1 MGKGKRFLVWLLSLA
16 MVVTSVNLGTA
27 ASVKAEESG
36 TITINGTLEGTG
48 IQADG
53 TNKGTTLVGGSG
65 SENDKGGET
74 YAYCAL
80 WDTVRQYD
88 ALETP
93 SVGCLRFDLPENL
106 NADNIASAS
115 ITLNVKAATSTDSQG
130 NNAYK
135 CYTKIALYQTENPLN
150 AVPDD
155 PKTYLAVNNDYS
167 KEKAVWGSQFF
178 TGYSNPR
185 VLTDNQNKLPVK
197 SGEDTFSVTEYIK
210 SAYENSKG
218 TLVLRA
224 LTPKAGVYIYNQ
236 NSEYKPT
243 LTIKTNTA
251 ASGNITVKFVCGE
264 KELKAS
270 KTNYYAKVG
279 TSFTYVPTQD
289 EAVLI
294 AEDGKKYVRDTGND
308 TLTISS
314 IGEGEN
320 IITVAYKEAAIDHAK
335 EELIIDTRVGVAPV
349 LPAKVVAVYNDGV
362 TEVEEDVE
370 WDKID
375 ADQYAQKDLKG
386 FTVEG
391 TFKKNPSVKVTAKV
405 IVKDM
410 EDYLLAKYTFDED
423 SLTDST
429 GHKANAKKVNT
440 VTTID
445 GISGKAVQIPGKAQN
460 AGSIELPEDLLIAD
474 GKVQDDF
481 TVSMFLRPEEN
492 TKGKNAFAML
502 LHADVTYESWST
514 GKRKN
519 HIALFNMIDGQDKG
533 LWVEYNNKNATD
545 RKVSAVGATP
555 LNEWCH
561 VAIVTKGS
569 TNEAWLYI
577 NGEQA
582 GYSDTVDVHASD
594 LAGRLNYLGKTSW
607 ADVDFAGAYDEF
619 SVYNTTLTAKDIK
632 EIADDGF
639 RPVTDAALN
648 QITIGYA
655 EGEDKDSVTKALTLP
670 STVESLKGSV
680 ITWESGNTDIIK
692 NDGTVIQ
699 PSRTTGDTRV
709 TLTATVNYGSYSTNK
724 EFDVT
729 VKASKEVVFSGLKLA
744 IAEAQPKYNDAE
756 ANPNI
761 YVAATVAALKEKLDA
776 AKAQAEK
783 ENTEIPDGEM
793 DQVQA
798 DVDAAKLALETALK
812 ALKLKDI
819 KDIELAAWYPLTEN
833 ADDASGNNKNGENHG
848 VSFDRDN
855 GAAFN
860 GGKAFST
867 YIDLPTDL
875 FENKN
880 KITLSFWAKDA
891 RGSKSNVFGVGDSK
905 SVSESAG
912 GHFTI
917 NTSDPAGYFRAVTGT
932 TGWSNVS
939 GLMGS
944 KSELAFAANTW
955 AHLTIVIDGNKITAY
970 KNGEFAGTETL
981 NTALTGLG
989 ELQFAV
995 IGSCIYG
1002 YNGDADYKGNVKDF
1016 RIYHESLA
1024 GEQAKAIYNEMD
1036 EIQLGYAAD
1045 DLIKKMGAK
1054 VEGNTVNLD
1063 VNKTQIELPETAS
1076 SVYTDATVTWITT
1089 ENGRIGADGK
1099 VNLPP
1104 VDQDVQ
1110 EQLKATISYKGKTKE
1125 ITFNCKIFKI
1135 KRKVVFDPDNGTGSK
1150 EIIVGD
1156 GDVITEDQIPQD
1168 PVKTSN
1174 EGGWRFLGWHIYQG
1188 ENVHPNAFDFNTKI
1202 QEDYHLIAVYQ
1213 KTFTVTFQTGTDADW
1228 TETVDE
1234 GTQVKEPAEPTRHGY
1249 EFTGWKR
1256 KIDLEEHPEAD
1267 IFDFRRYITR
1277 DVTLIAQWELIEYTV
1292 TFRADGKEFTQVK
1305 TDMPNKNHEVS
1316 PLDPAGPYPKK
1327 GYTFKGWFS
1336 AATPEEPFHFAGEKN
1351 PDKVHG
1357 DLTLKAKWE
1366 QKGITS
1372 GVTTKTVTFN
1382 NGTTTETVTVVQN
1395 DNVAA
1400 PYEDPTAD
1408 GKIFMGWQKDG
1419 QDFDFTTD
1427 ITEDITL
1434 TAKWADSCTVNF
1446 YLDAP
1451 SGEQPE
1457 EPWKTMTVAAGDCAK
1472 LEKKPTRQGYRFV
1485 GWYKKDDA
1493 GQTIVD
1499 LADASITGNTDFI
1512 AKWEELT
1519 LTITYKATYSDDSSY
1534 EQTVTINYGTKAENP
1549 SVMPTRK
1556 GYTQDGWQTLNG
1568 TKFDMDREIY
1578 RDYTLIAY
1586 WTMDTYTVTFKD
1598 GDKTVATEQ
1607 TSAEADTPFKVSA
1620 PAVAPKEGYIFEGWK
1635 TADGKVFDA
1644 EKDEVLSDMTLTADW
1659 KKIVYTVTFK
1669 DGDETFAT
1677 AEADIDSGFKVTAPD
1692 NTPTKDGYTFAGWCY
1707 EGTDTLF
1714 NFDEVIITADTT
1726 LTASWT
1732 SEQPGTEYT
1741 VTFKTDKDAPDVYD
1755 TKTVESGGKV
1765 TAPAEPTKEGFT
1777 FECWTTEDGKAFDFE
1792 NTTITADITL
1802 IAKWEKNVA
1811 PGEDCTVRFMAD
1823 ENASEAFAEKIVKSG
1838 EKVTAPE
1845 TNPTKEGYTFVCWT
1859 KDGSTEFDFDTVI
1872 SSNLTL
1878 IAKWTPKQPESPEL
1892 IAAKSELKAAVA
1904 EAKAKLTN
1912 KNDYP
1917 ADRWAALEKAIADA
1931 ETAIESGD
1939 AKAVADAKAA
1949 LEKAVNNFK
1958 TNAEIQEEAAKAA
1971 AKADLT
1977 SFINTKKPTGSAADY
1992 TAESWAAYQKAL
2004 SDAQAVLTN
2013 ANATSAQITAA
2024 KAALEKAIAGL
2035 VKAAPVVKK
2044 VSKITFASKS
2054 YQIAAGKKLD
2064 LSKEI
2069 TLSPKDATNK
2079 KVTYSI
2085 DKKSKTKK
2093 YAAISSK
2100 GVLTTKKAGIGKTVT
2115 VTVKSAD
2122 GGASKTVKVK
2132 IMKTAVKKISF
2143 SKKQISIKAGK
2154 SKKLTVKVT
2163 PKGKTVNTKVTWKS
2177 SNTKYA
2183 TVKNGK
2189 VTAKKA
2195 GKGKT
2200 VKITATATDGSKKKA
2215 TIKVKITK

>member
-1 MGKGKRFLVWLLSLA
+1 MGKGKRFLAWLMTAA
-16 MVVTSVNLGTA
+16 MVVTSANLGTVA
-27 ASVKAEESG
+27 NVKAEEVKSEKYYKEISG
-36 TITINGTLEGTG
+36 KFYSYHVGNSKIEKNGTDDGQVTITGDVSNTGSKTHAPFITNETATGSADPTMGNRVGCIVFSMPEMSVTSDNLKTAQLSFKVTG
-48 IQADG
+48 ISNGNNNWFKVALYETENNEISGNDWTESSFAAKNNDYG
-53 TNKGTTLVGGSG
+53 STAAIWSNEKISG
-65 SENDKGGET
+65 SASGAVHKDGYVTFDIDKPFLS
-74 YAYCAL
+74 AL
-80 WDTVRQYD
+80 N
-88 ALETP
+88 
-93 SVGCLRFDLPENL
+93 S
-106 NADNIASAS
+106 NADN
-115 ITLNVKAATSTDSQG
+115 
-130 NNAYK
+130 
-135 CYTKIALYQTENPLN
+135 
-150 AVPDD
+150 
-155 PKTYLAVNNDYS
+155 
-167 KEKAVWGSQFF
+167 
-178 TGYSNPR
+178 
-185 VLTDNQNKLPVK
+185 
-197 SGEDTFSVTEYIK
+197 
-210 SAYENSKG
+210 
-218 TLVLRA
+218 LVLRVQV
-224 LTPKAGVYIYNQ
+224 PKAGLTFDSMKLTIDATTPAQVTVKYVNES
-236 NSEYKPT
+236 NSE
-243 LTIKTNTA
+243 L
-251 ASGNITVKFVCGE
+251 
-264 KELKAS
+264 KES
-270 KTNYYAKVG
+270 KTIDAHIGSKY
-279 TSFTYVPTQD
+279 TYEPTAD
-289 EAVLI
+289 EAVLRT
-294 AEDGKKYVRDTGND
+294 EDGKIYVRDTEKSS
-308 TLTISS
+308 LTINEIS
-314 IGEGEN
+314 ETDN
-320 IITVAYKEAAIDHAK
+320 TVTVAYKEVTIANAEAVSTV
-335 EELIIDTRVGVAPV
+335 ETRVGVAPV
-349 LPAKVVAVYNDGV
+349 LPEKVTAVYSDNA
-362 TEVEEDVE
+362 TKAEEEVEWNEIAPE
-370 WDKID
+370 
-375 ADQYAQKDLKG
+375 QYASRNLNG

-391 TFKKNPSVKVTAKV
+391 SFKKNPDVKATAKV
-405 IVKDM
+405 IVKDV
-410 EDYLLAKYTFDED
+410 EDYLLANYTFDND
-423 SLTDST
+423 SLADST
-429 GHKANAKKVNT
+429 NNKEAA
-440 VTTID
+440 TTKGNISFVD
-445 GISGKAVQIPGKAQN
+445 GLKGKAISLPGGNNNSANVTLPNNLLQVGEGESAVAQDN
-460 AGSIELPEDLLIAD
+460 
-474 GKVQDDF
+474 F
-481 TVSMFLRPEEN
+481 TVSMFLKPGNNGN
-492 TKGKNAFAML
+492 TYTMSL
-502 LHADVTYESWST
+502 LTEGT
-514 GKRKN
+514 GNDSRY
-519 HIALFNMIDGQDKG
+519 ICLFNRQGGNGKLFQAELKHSNG
-533 LWVEYNNKNATD
+533 TANTGSY
-545 RKVSAVGATP
+545 AVDNVG
-555 LNEWCH
+555 EWEH
-561 VAIVTKGS
+561 VAIVVNGTEKKMSLYRNGILINT
-569 TNEAWLYI
+569 TNLPAIPSQFKQQQNWL
-577 NGEQA
+577 
-582 GYSDTVDVHASD
+582 
-594 LAGRLNYLGKTSW
+594 GRSPWTGDKDW
-607 ADVDFAGAYDEF
+607 IGAYDEF
-619 SVYNTTLTAKDIK
+619 SVYNTTLTVKDIK

-639 RPVTDAALN
+639 KPVTDAALN

-655 EGEDKDSVTKALTLP
+655 EGENETSVTKTLTLP

-699 PSRTTGDTRV
+699 PSRTTGDTSV
-709 TLTATVNYGSYSTNK
+709 TLTATVNYGSYSTNR

-848 VSFDRDN
+848 VTFDRDN

-905 SVSESAG
+905 SVSGSAG

-917 NTSDPAGYFRAVTGT
+917 NTSDPAGYFRAVIGT

-1016 RIYHESLA
+1016 RIYNESLA

-1063 VNKTQIELPETAS
+1063 VNKTQIELPEIAS
-1076 SVYTDATVTWITT
+1076 SVYTDAEVTWTT
-1089 ENGRIGADGK
+1089 AGNGHIGADGK

-1104 VDQDVQ
+1104 VDQEAQ

-1135 KRKVVFDPDNGTGSK
+1135 KRTVVFEPDNGTDPI

-1156 GDVITEDQIPQD
+1156 GDVIAKNQIPED
-1168 PVKTSN
+1168 PVKTSE

-1188 ENVHPNAFDFNTKI
+1188 ENVHPDAFDFTTKV
-1202 QEDYHLIAVYQ
+1202 QSDYHLIAVYQ
-1213 KTFTVTFQTGTDADW
+1213 KTFTVTFQTGTNEVKDW
-1228 TETVDE
+1228 TETIDE
-1234 GTQVKEPAEPTRHGY
+1234 GTQVKEPAEPTKHGY

-1256 KIDLEEHPEAD
+1256 KIDLEDHPEAD
-1267 IFDFRRYITR
+1267 IFDFRRNITR

-1336 AATPEEPFHFAGEKN
+1336 AATSDEPFHFAGEDN
-1351 PDKVHG
+1351 PDKVHD
-1357 DLTLKAKWE
+1357 DLTLTAKWE
-1366 QKGITS
+1366 QNQIDTGA
-1372 GVTTKTVTFN
+1372 TTNTVTFN
-1382 NGTTTETVTVVQN
+1382 NGIATETVTVVQN
-1395 DNVAA
+1395 NNVAA

-1419 QDFDFTTD
+1419 QDFDFKTE
-1427 ITEDITL
+1427 IVEDITL

-1446 YLDAP
+1446 YLDVP
-1451 SGEQPE
+1451 SGEQSE
-1457 EPWKTMTVAAGDCAK
+1457 ELWKTMTVAAGDCAK

-1493 GQTIVD
+1493 DKTIVD
-1499 LADASITGNTDFI
+1499 LADTSITGNTDFI

-1549 SVMPTRK
+1549 PVMPTRK

-1607 TSAEADTPFKVSA
+1607 TSADADTPFKVSA
-1620 PAVAPKEGYIFEGWK
+1620 PADPQKEGYIFEGWK

-1677 AEADIDSGFKVTAPD
+1677 AETDIDRGFKVTAPD
-1692 NTPTKDGYTFAGWCY
+1692 NTPTKAGYTFAGWCY
-1707 EGTDTLF
+1707 EDTDVLF

-1878 IAKWTPKQPESPEL
+1878 IAKWIPRQPESPEL

-1958 TNAEIQEEAAKAA
+1958 TNAEIQEEA

>member
-1 MGKGKRFLVWLLSLA
+1 MGKGKRFLAWLLSLA

-27 ASVKAEESG
+27 ASVKAEEVKSEKYYQNIKGTIGNTGGQANNTKHAMVAMAGNVSSSG
-36 TITINGTLEGTG
+36 TDSVAPSGEEHS
-48 IQADG
+48 
-53 TNKGTTLVGGSG
+53 KGGSG
-65 SENDKGGET
+65 FGSARIGCIQFNLPQNMELGD
-74 YAYCAL
+74 
-80 WDTVRQYD
+80 QYT
-88 ALETP
+88 A
-93 SVGCLRFDLPENL
+93 N
-106 NADNIASAS
+106 
-115 ITLNVKAATSTDSQG
+115 ITLHIAEINNVEKSKGEYTSV
-130 NNAYK
+130 
-135 CYTKIALYQTENPLN
+135 ALYQTSNPDSVSLG
-150 AVPDD
+150 ASGD
-155 PKTYLAVNNDYS
+155 PKTFPAIDPDTGDAETNAYAYPIWSDQTITKVGGANTDVSTNVLNFDVTNAVKVAY
-167 KEKAVWGSQFF
+167 AA
-178 TGYSNPR
+178 
-185 VLTDNQNKLPVK
+185 NKTK
-197 SGEDTFSVTEYIK
+197 
-210 SAYENSKG
+210 
-218 TLVLRA
+218 LVLRA
-224 LTPKAGVYIYNQ
+224 QVPIAGVWIWNEQ
-236 NSEYKPT
+236 ADTALHPE
-243 LTIKTNTA
+243 LTIDATTPA
-251 ASGNITVKFVCGE
+251 QVTVKYVNE
-264 KELKAS
+264 NNDELKES
-270 KTNYYAKVG
+270 KTVDVHIGSKY
-279 TSFTYVPTQD
+279 TYEPTED
-289 EAVLI
+289 EAVLRT
-294 AEDGKKYVRDTGND
+294 EDGKIYARDTEKS
-308 TLTISS
+308 LTIDEV
-314 IGEGEN
+314 GETDN
-320 IITVAYKEAAIDHAK
+320 VVTVAYKEVTIVGAEVLAPI
-335 EELIIDTRVGVAPV
+335 ETRVGVAPV
-349 LPAKVVAVYNDGV
+349 LPEKVTALYSDH
-362 TEVEEDVE
+362 TTKLKEEVE
-370 WDKID
+370 WDEIEPSK
-375 ADQYAQKDLKG
+375 YANRNLSGFMVKG
-386 FTVEG
+386 S
-391 TFKKNPSVKVTAKV
+391 FKKAPAVKVDAKV
-405 IVKDM
+405 IVKERD
-410 EDYLLAKYTFDED
+410 DFLLAKYSFDDD
-423 SLTDST
+423 SMADST
-429 GHKANAKKVNT
+429 NNKAAAAKDGSGNLT
-440 VTTID
+440 FID
-445 GISGKAVQIPGKAQN
+445 GLKGKAVKLPGGGNGTATVKLPDNLLTNKAD
-460 AGSIELPEDLLIAD
+460 E
-474 GKVQDDF
+474 VQDDI
-481 TVSMFLRPEEN
+481 TVSMFVNREDQGN
-492 TKGKNAFAML
+492 SFAMI
-502 LHADVTYESWST
+502 LHATEINTNGPKGHIGLINKNGQLNVEYRKDGATRFNTWDNFNPST
-514 GKRKN
+514 KVGEWT
-519 HIALFNMIDGQDKG
+519 HIAI
-533 LWVEYNNKNATD
+533 
-545 RKVSAVGATP
+545 VS
-555 LNEWCH
+555 
-561 VAIVTKGS
+561 KGS
-569 TNEAWLYI
+569 TGDSWLYL
-577 NGEQA
+577 NGKEVA
-582 GYSDTVDVHASD
+582 HLTGVTVKPSD
-594 LAGRLNYLGKTSW
+594 LPAQNNYLGRSSW
-607 ADVDFAGAYDEF
+607 PDNDYKATYDEF
-619 SVYNTTLTAKDIK
+619 SVYNTTLTAEDIK

-639 RPVTDAALN
+639 KPVTDAALN
-648 QITIGYA
+648 QIEIIYTD
-655 EGEDKDSVTKALTLP
+655 GEDKDNVTKSLTLP

-680 ITWESGNTDIIK
+680 ITWESSNTDIIK

-699 PSRTTGDTRV
+699 PSRTTGDTSV
-709 TLTATVNYGSYSTNK
+709 TLTATVNYGSYSTNR

-848 VSFDRDN
+848 VTFDRDN

-905 SVSESAG
+905 SVSGSAG

-917 NTSDPAGYFRAVTGT
+917 NTSDPAGYFRAVIGT

-1016 RIYHESLA
+1016 RIYNESLA

-1063 VNKTQIELPETAS
+1063 VNKTQIELPEIAS
-1076 SVYTDATVTWITT
+1076 SVYTDAEVTWTT
-1089 ENGRIGADGK
+1089 AGNGHIGADGK

-1104 VDQDVQ
+1104 VDQEAQ

-1135 KRKVVFDPDNGTGSK
+1135 KRTVVFEPDNGTDPI

-1156 GDVITEDQIPQD
+1156 GDVIAENQIPEE
-1168 PVKTSN
+1168 PVKTSE

-1188 ENVHPNAFDFNTKI
+1188 ENVHPDAFDFTTKV
-1202 QEDYHLIAVYQ
+1202 QSDYHLIAVYQ
-1213 KTFTVTFQTGTDADW
+1213 KTFTVTFQTGTNEVKDW
-1228 TETVDE
+1228 TETIDE
-1234 GTQVKEPAEPTRHGY
+1234 GTQVKEPTEPTKHGY

-1256 KIDLEEHPEAD
+1256 KIDLEDHPEAD
-1267 IFDFRRYITR
+1267 IFDFRRNITR

-1336 AATPEEPFHFAGEKN
+1336 AATSDEPFHFAGEDN
-1351 PDKVHG
+1351 PDKVHD
-1357 DLTLKAKWE
+1357 DLTLTAKWE
-1366 QKGITS
+1366 QNQIDTGA
-1372 GVTTKTVTFN
+1372 TTNTVTFN
-1382 NGTTTETVTVVQN
+1382 NGIATETVTVVQN
-1395 DNVAA
+1395 NNVAA

-1419 QDFDFTTD
+1419 QDFDFKTE
-1427 ITEDITL
+1427 IVEDITL

-1446 YLDAP
+1446 YLDVP
-1451 SGEQPE
+1451 SGEQSE
-1457 EPWKTMTVAAGDCAK
+1457 EPWKTMTVAAGDYAK

-1493 GQTIVD
+1493 DKTIVD
-1499 LADASITGNTDFI
+1499 LANTSITGNTDFI

-1519 LTITYKATYSDDSSY
+1519 LTITYKATYSDDSLY

-1635 TADGKVFDA
+1635 TADGEVFDV
-1644 EKDEVLSDMTLTADW
+1644 EKEEVLSDMTLTAGW

-1677 AEADIDSGFKVTAPD
+1677 AKADIDSGFKVTAPD

-1707 EGTDTLF
+1707 EDTDVLF

-1811 PGEDCTVRFMAD
+1811 LGEDCTVRFMAD

-1878 IAKWTPKQPESPEL
+1878 IAKWIPRQPESPEL

-1958 TNAEIQEEAAKAA
+1958 TNAEIQEEATKAA